1 MLKRESK
8 EWKKNFKELLKLEQ
22 EAGFDLLLNE
32 ARVIY
37 LGDHKF
43 NLVGVENWGSGNFNK
58 DGDLDKA
65 MHNLA
70 VDIPTIL
77 LSHDPSHW
85 NEVVLKSSHNI
96 DLQLSGH
103 THGMQFG
110 IEIPGF
116 KWSPAQYRYK
126 QWAGLYAQGSKQIY
140 VNRGL
145 GHLGYAG
152 RVGIM
157 PDISI
162 LTIKNRS

>member
-1 MLKRESK
+1 MTKISASEVNNLRKSTGAGMMDC
-8 EWKKNFKELLKLEQ
+8 KNALV
-22 EAGFDLLLNE
+22 EAN
-32 ARVIY
+32 
-37 LGDHKF
+37 
-43 NLVGVENWGSGNFNK
+43 
-58 DGDLDKA
+58 GDLDKA
-65 MHNLA
+65 IQDINLSL
-70 VDIPTIL
+70 PSIL

-85 NEVVLKSSHNI
+85 ENVVLSGNYNI

-126 QWAGLYAQGSKQIY
+126 QWAGLYSKHNKQIY
-140 VNRGL
+140 INRGI

-162 LTIKNRS
+162 LNIKSI